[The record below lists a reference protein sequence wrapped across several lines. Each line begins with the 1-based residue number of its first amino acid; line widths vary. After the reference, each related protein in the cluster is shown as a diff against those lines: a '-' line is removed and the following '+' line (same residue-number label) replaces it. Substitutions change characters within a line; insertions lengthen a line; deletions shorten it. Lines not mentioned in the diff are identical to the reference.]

1 MQTELNLNMATNDQN
16 PINDVMV
23 GHYYAL
29 YHQEKW
35 HRVVVKCIDFD
46 ETVLCFLIDSG
57 KSTHANRNQIY
68 PLESTFFNK
77 CGQVIKIKLIERFYN
92 FRI

>member
-1 MQTELNLNMATNDQN
+1 MQKELNLNMATNDQN

-23 GHYYAL
+23 DHYYAL

-46 ETVLCFLIDSG
+46 GTVLCFLIDSG

-68 PLESTFFNK
+68 QLESKFFSIR
-77 CGQVIKIKLIERFYN
+77 GQVIII
-92 FRI
+92 